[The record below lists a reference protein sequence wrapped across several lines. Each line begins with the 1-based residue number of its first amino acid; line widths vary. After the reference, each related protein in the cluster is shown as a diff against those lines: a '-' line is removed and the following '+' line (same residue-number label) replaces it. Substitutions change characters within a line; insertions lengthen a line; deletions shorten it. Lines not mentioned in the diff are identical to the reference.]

1 MFIGAG
7 ERIREFVEDSFEL
20 APRILRAA
28 GMKGEKA
35 LGELEKIPVCDLRL
49 LPPGV
54 ASVQIDGTEHLPGVE
69 VVHEGA
75 GSVVDGFSRNG
86 TVIGIHHPVN
96 ESDQHPL
103 GDQLGLP
110 GGGQTKEGKC
120 GNFLCGSLGVVAGDH
135 VIGQGSKGV
144 KVSPRVVILESAH
157 PDVTAG
163 HPGEDCAGQRALA
176 DDLFPGGDHSKGP
189 GSWNPERGHRFAHHV
204 FPDGGTKGGTAVS
217 PAGEDGRTRSLQLD
231 VVASSVRSHNLAEK
245 DCPAVPELGNPPAEL
260 VAGVGECNGFG
271 PLRES
276 VACKNVGREVPG
288 GDSNFLS
295 QGMIEAKEGWGG
307 HRGGVDPG
315 VEVPGEASV
324 AVVECGGHYGSSH
337 HRAGGCTPLFWL
349 LPGEAGIS
357 SRFSV
362 GKCIGMFCAAPFSFR
377 GWVDP
382 RARAA
387 MVKAMLIEGKAAI
400 VTGASRGV
408 GAATALS
415 LARQGCSVL
424 INYAQSS
431 EAAAAVC
438 KQIEGCG
445 GQATLFQ
452 GDVSDDAVCRGMVE
466 AAVEEFG
473 RLDILINN
481 AGTTEFIP
489 ADDFEAVN
497 DEVWSRLMDVNVK
510 AAFQCVRAARP
521 HLEAAGSAEILSV
534 ASVAA
539 FTGRGSCIPYCASK
553 GALVTMTKSLAR
565 VLGPK
570 GVRVNA
576 VAPGFIKG
584 DWLRRGVG
592 ENYDSFVAEKEA
604 EAPLQTSCTPE
615 DVADVILGLITGS
628 DLVTGESLTVDAG
641 HTLGG
646 GW

>member
-1 MFIGAG
+1 MLF
-7 ERIREFVEDSFEL
+7 
-20 APRILRAA
+20 
-28 GMKGEKA
+28 
-35 LGELEKIPVCDLRL
+35 
-49 LPPGV
+49 
-54 ASVQIDGTEHLPGVE
+54 AS
-69 VVHEGA
+69 
-75 GSVVDGFSRNG
+75 
-86 TVIGIHHPVN
+86 
-96 ESDQHPL
+96 
-103 GDQLGLP
+103 
-110 GGGQTKEGKC
+110 
-120 GNFLCGSLGVVAGDH
+120 
-135 VIGQGSKGV
+135 
-144 KVSPRVVILESAH
+144 
-157 PDVTAG
+157 
-163 HPGEDCAGQRALA
+163 
-176 DDLFPGGDHSKGP
+176 
-189 GSWNPERGHRFAHHV
+189 
-204 FPDGGTKGGTAVS
+204 
-217 PAGEDGRTRSLQLD
+217 
-231 VVASSVRSHNLAEK
+231 
-245 DCPAVPELGNPPAEL
+245 
-260 VAGVGECNGFG
+260 
-271 PLRES
+271 
-276 VACKNVGREVPG
+276 
-288 GDSNFLS
+288 
-295 QGMIEAKEGWGG
+295 
-307 HRGGVDPG
+307 
-315 VEVPGEASV
+315 
-324 AVVECGGHYGSSH
+324 
-337 HRAGGCTPLFWL
+337 
-349 LPGEAGIS
+349 
-357 SRFSV
+357 
-362 GKCIGMFCAAPFSFR
+362 PFSFR

-387 MVKAMLIEGKAAI
+387 IVNAMLIEGKAAI

-438 KQIEGCG
+438 AQAEACG
-445 GQATLFQ
+445 VQATLFQ

-481 AGTTEFIP
+481 AGTTAFIP

-521 HLEAAGSAEILSV
+521 HLEAAGSAEIVSV

-592 ENYDSFVAEKEA
+592 ENYDAFVASKEA
-604 EAPLQTSCTPE
+604 EAPLQTSCSPE